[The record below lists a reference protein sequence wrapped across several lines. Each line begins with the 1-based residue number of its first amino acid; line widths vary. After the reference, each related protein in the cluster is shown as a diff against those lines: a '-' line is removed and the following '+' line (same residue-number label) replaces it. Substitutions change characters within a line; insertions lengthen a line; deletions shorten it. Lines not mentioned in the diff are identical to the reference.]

1 MPLVYWSRDPFI
13 TTEDL
18 GVIKKLIE
26 NTIEDLEDL
35 KNDYEERSILSDKL
49 AFPGWTRHVNQKT
62 SIFDYCRD
70 LCASFLVDFNPAEA
84 TLAER
89 LSHSKKILAEQA
101 WESTPG
107 KTGQVF
113 VSPKLYAINRGGGSG
128 LQMQFAGVATQQE
141 IMEWFKAMAQMW
153 PK

>member
-1 MPLVYWSRDPFI
+1 M
-13 TTEDL
+13 
-18 GVIKKLIE
+18 
-26 NTIEDLEDL
+26 
-35 KNDYEERSILSDKL
+35 
-49 AFPGWTRHVNQKT
+49 NQKA

-84 TLAER
+84 TLADR
-89 LSHSKKILAEQA
+89 LSHSKKIPAKEA
-101 WESTPG
+101 WELTPG
-107 KTGQVF
+107 KTRQVF

-141 IMEWFKAMAQMW
+141 IMEWSKAMAQMW